1 MDTNWGD
8 KMNNDKTKA
17 VMFMLLSSLSFAAMG
32 AFVKLSGDIPSFEK
46 AFFRNF
52 VSLLI
57 SISMIT
63 KRKQSPWGKKENR
76 KYLFGRG
83 FFGTIGM
90 LAYFYGIDRLILA
103 DSGMLNKMS
112 PFFVTIFAAIFLK
125 DKITKHQLFS
135 LFIAM
140 VGVMFIIKPSFNYQN
155 SLPAII
161 CFSSAIFA
169 GAAYTFVSYLSDKED
184 KYTIVFYFSFI
195 SSLIALPLSL
205 MNFHMPNSIQ
215 LIFLLSSGITAA
227 LGQFLLT
234 SAYKFAPA
242 GEVSIYNYSNVIFS
256 SILGAMLFSELPDI
270 FSFIG
275 YILIIG
281 AGYIIFKYGKR
292 RKNNETINRD
302 NC

>member
-1 MDTNWGD
+1 
-8 KMNNDKTKA
+8 MNNGKTKA

-57 SISMIT
+57 SIFMLT
-63 KRKQSPWGKKENR
+63 KRKQFPWGKKENR
-76 KYLFGRG
+76 KYLLGRG
-83 FFGTIGM
+83 ILGTIGM

-103 DSGMLNKMS
+103 DSGMLNKTS

-125 DKITKHQLFS
+125 DKITKHQLLS

-140 VGVMFIIKPSFNYQN
+140 AGVMFIIKPSFNFQN
-155 SLPAII
+155 SFPAIV

-184 KYTIVFYFSFI
+184 KYTIVFYFSLI
-195 SSLIALPLSL
+195 SSLIALPLS
-205 MNFHMPNSIQ
+205 MMDFHMPNYIQ
-215 LIFLLSSGITAA
+215 LLFLLSSGITAA

-234 SAYKFAPA
+234 SAYKFAHA

-256 SILGAMLFSELPDI
+256 SILGAMLFLEIPDLY
-270 FSFIG
+270 SFIG
-275 YILIIG
+275 YILVIG
-281 AGYIIFKYGKR
+281 AGYITFKYGKR
-292 RKNNETINRD
+292 KKEIVV
-302 NC
+302 